1 MSERVS
7 DGPEEKSVQGG
18 VVAPEVLRCQVSDRT
33 KKVEVGGEPEL
44 VGRRERETTQRT
56 VYERRARCSSS
67 ERDRIWLSNGWRS
80 SQC

>member
-44 VGRRERETTQRT
+44 VGRRERNNATHCVRT
-56 VYERRARCSSS
+56 ESALLLV
-67 ERDRIWLSNGWRS
+67 
-80 SQC
+80 

>member
-33 KKVEVGGEPEL
+33 KKVEVGGEPEH
-44 VGRRERETTQRT
+44 VGRREREKQRNALCT
-56 VYERRARCSSS
+56 NGERVAPRLREIAF
-67 ERDRIWLSNGWRS
+67 G
-80 SQC
+80 